1 MKDTHIDIAIIGA
14 GLTGL
19 TTGFW
24 LTRAGKQI
32 QIIERQDR
40 AGGQIRTFQANG
52 FIYESGPNTGV
63 VSYPEVAEL
72 FAALSPDCTLE
83 TAHEESKKRWIW
95 KGNKFHALP
104 SGLVSAVTT
113 PLFTL
118 YDKFRILGEPFRA
131 KGTNPDESVAE
142 LAARRLGKSFVDYAV
157 DPFLSG
163 VYAGNPNTLIT
174 RHALPKLYNL
184 EQDYGSFIKGSI
196 AKAKLPKTDRDKLA
210 TKKVFSAT
218 GGLEKLPQALVKAIG
233 QEHITLSANDVK
245 IEPQGNQWLIT
256 YRTPEGEHSW
266 IANKVVTTC
275 GAYALPDMLPFIPKD
290 DIGQISN
297 LHYAPIIQ
305 ASVGFHNTRG
315 LRFDAFGGLVPSKE
329 KKDVLGILFP
339 SACFVGRSPEEGAL
353 FSFFIGGVRH
363 ADMLDWTDE
372 QLKEMILKNIHSMLK
387 FPADAQ
393 PDLIHIFRHQKAIP
407 QYEKS
412 SEARFKMIDELQ
424 TRYPGLILAGN
435 IKGGIGMAD
444 RIRQATSIANELS
457 K

>member
-1 MKDTHIDIAIIGA
+1 MKQSHTDIAIIGA

-40 AGGQIRTFQANG
+40 TGGQIRTFQEDG

-83 TAHEESKKRWIW
+83 TAREESKKRWIW
-95 KGNKFHALP
+95 KGNQFHALP
-104 SGLVSAVTT
+104 SGPVSAVTT

-118 YDKFRILGEPFRA
+118 SDKFRILGEPFRA

-163 VYAGNPNTLIT
+163 VYAGNPDTLIT

-184 EQDYGSFIKGSI
+184 EQQYGSFIKGSI
-196 AKAKLPKTDRDKLA
+196 AKAKLPKTERDKLA

-218 GGLEKLPQALVKAIG
+218 GGLERLTEAMTKAIG
-233 QEHITLSANDVK
+233 KEHITLSAEEVK
-245 IEPQGNQWLIT
+245 IKPQGSQWLIT
-256 YRTPEGEHSW
+256 YRTPEGENSLL
-266 IANKVVTTC
+266 ANKVVTTC
-275 GAYALPDMLPFIPKD
+275 GAYVLPDMLPFVPKE
-290 DIGQISN
+290 DINQISN
-297 LHYAPIIQ
+297 LHYAPIVQ
-305 ASVGFHNTRG
+305 ASVGFRHTHG

-363 ADMLDWTDE
+363 ADMLERTDE
-372 QLKEMILKNIHSMLK
+372 ELKEMILKNLHSMLK

-393 PDLIHIFRHQKAIP
+393 PDFIRIFRHRNAIP

-412 SEARFKMIDELQ
+412 SEARFRMIETLQ
-424 TRYPGLILAGN
+424 ARHPGLILAGN

-444 RIRQATSIANELS
+444 RIRQATAIAKEWS

>member
-1 MKDTHIDIAIIGA
+1 METKNIDIAIIGA

-19 TTGFW
+19 TTAFW
-24 LTRAGKQI
+24 LTRSGKQI
-32 QIIERQDR
+32 QIIEKQDR
-40 AGGQIRTFQANG
+40 AGGQIRTFQENG
-52 FIYESGPNTGV
+52 FVYESGPNTGV

-83 TAHEESKKRWIW
+83 TAREESKKRWIW

-163 VYAGNPNTLIT
+163 VYAGNPHTLVT

-196 AKAKLPKTDRDKLA
+196 AKAKLPKTERDKLA
-210 TKKVFSAT
+210 TKKVFSAV
-218 GGLEKLPQALVKAIG
+218 GGLERLAEALVKAIG
-233 QEHITLSANDVK
+233 KEQITLSANDVK
-245 IEPQGNQWLIT
+245 IQPQGNQWLIT
-256 YRTPEGEHSW
+256 YRTPEGEHSL

-275 GAYALPDMLPFIPKD
+275 GAYALPELLPFIPKE

-315 LRFDAFGGLVPSKE
+315 LRFEAFGGLVPSKE

-339 SACFVGRSPEEGAL
+339 SACFVGRSPEEGAM

-363 ADMLDWTDE
+363 ADMLEWSDE

-393 PDLIHIFRHQKAIP
+393 PDLIKIHRHQKAIP

-424 TRYPGLILAGN
+424 ARYPGLILAGN

-444 RIRQATSIANELS
+444 RIRQATGIANELS
-457 K
+457 Q